1 MTQVTLLSGKL
12 PLIQEQAR
20 RCEISKAIPFIMEP
34 SPESDLEE
42 MAETGLSDEKYV
54 PEDGN
59 T

>member
-1 MTQVTLLSGKL
+1 M
-12 PLIQEQAR
+12 PLIQEQTR
-20 RCEISKAIPFIMEP
+20 RCRISKAIPFIMEP

-42 MAETGLSDEKYV
+42 IAETGLSDEKCV